1 MVLTWH
7 MESHQSEGLT
17 GGIPFIVPVRAKQ
30 ILQVFPVQLWVVAA
44 QRRAPGLW
52 RPGKASRE
60 LPENTA
66 VTAEEGLLLPV

>member
-17 GGIPFIVPVRAKQ
+17 GSIPLIMPVRAKQ
-30 ILQVFPVQLWVVAA
+30 ILQVFPVQFWAVAA

-52 RPGKASRE
+52 TPGKASKE

-66 VTAEEGLLLPV
+66 VTAEKGLLLPI

>member
-7 MESHQSEGLT
+7 MESHHSEGLT
-17 GGIPFIVPVRAKQ
+17 GSIPMIVPVRAKQ
-30 ILQVFPVQLWVVAA
+30 ILQVFAVQLWAVAA
-44 QRRAPGLW
+44 QRTSPGLW
-52 RPGKASRE
+52 TPGKASRE